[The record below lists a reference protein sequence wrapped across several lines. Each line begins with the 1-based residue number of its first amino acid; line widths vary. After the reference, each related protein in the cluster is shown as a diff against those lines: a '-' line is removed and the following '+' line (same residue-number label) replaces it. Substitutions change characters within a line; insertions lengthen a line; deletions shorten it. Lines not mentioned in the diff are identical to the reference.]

1 MTDFTKTSRRGFLR
15 GTAAAGAFVAA
26 PSILRAQDAF
36 PSETLNVVTHAGP
49 GGGTDI
55 TTRMMM
61 LRGRRVFDQDMV
73 VVNRRGGSGAAALM
87 YVDSRPRD
95 GYTFMTMTQ
104 SHIFNIIQG
113 NVPIT
118 IDQVAGIARATVD
131 PTVIA
136 VPADSEIDTLE
147 DVINASAAADGGLKW
162 GTTFAGGADHV
173 NIHTFAKKADGIPY
187 TIVPFQ
193 GGGDIVTSLV
203 GGNVDIAIVN
213 YAEGESQFASGDL
226 KPIVA
231 LADERIGGIP
241 DVPTALEQ
249 GVDSQAATVRGF
261 SALSGV
267 PADRMAALE
276 EGLIEAMSHPVYQ
289 TYLASGGMSASSV
302 VGQEGWNAHIRRIY
316 EESQTALKELGLL

>member
-1 MTDFTKTSRRGFLR
+1 
-15 GTAAAGAFVAA
+15 
-26 PSILRAQDAF
+26 
-36 PSETLNVVTHAGP
+36 
-49 GGGTDI
+49 
-55 TTRMMM
+55 
-61 LRGRRVFDQDMV
+61 
-73 VVNRRGGSGAAALM
+73 
-87 YVDSRPRD
+87 
-95 GYTFMTMTQ
+95 
-104 SHIFNIIQG
+104 
-113 NVPIT
+113 
-118 IDQVAGIARATVD
+118 
-131 PTVIA
+131 
-136 VPADSEIDTLE
+136 
-147 DVINASAAADGGLKW
+147 
-162 GTTFAGGADHV
+162 
-173 NIHTFAKKADGIPY
+173 
-187 TIVPFQ
+187 VPFQ

-289 TYLASGGMSASSV
+289 TYLESGGMSSRSV

>member
-1 MTDFTKTSRRGFLR
+1 MTNFTKPTRRAFLQ
-15 GTAAAGAFVAA
+15 GTATAGVMVGA
-26 PSILRAQDAF
+26 PSILRAQEAF
-36 PSETLNVVTHAGP
+36 PDDTLNVVTHAGP

-61 LRGRRVFDQDMV
+61 LRGRRVFGQDMV

-104 SHIFNIIQG
+104 SHIFNIIQKS
-113 NVPIT
+113 VPIT

-136 VPADSEIDTLE
+136 VPANSEIETLE

-173 NIHTFAKKADGIPY
+173 NIHTFCKKAEGIPY

-203 GGNVDIAIVN
+203 GGNVDIAILN
-213 YAEGESQFASGDL
+213 YAEGESQFNAGDL
-226 KPIVA
+226 RPIVA
-231 LADERIGGIP
+231 LSEERIGGIP
-241 DVPTALEQ
+241 DVPTAMEQ
-249 GVDSQAATVRGF
+249 GIDAQAATVRGF
-261 SALSGV
+261 SCLSGV
-267 PADRMAALE
+267 PDERMAALE
-276 EGLIEAMSHPVYQ
+276 EGLIEAMNHSVYQ
-289 TYLASGGMSASSV
+289 TYLASGGMASSSV
-302 VGQEGWNAHIRRIY
+302 VGQDGWNAHIERIFV
-316 EESQTALKELGLL
+316 ESETALRELGLI